1 MTILSITAL
10 PKYLA
15 NKKMHPTIENHIS
28 SKLKPDD
35 MHELK
40 LKQLQYETDT
50 WKRILCFMQEENVHL
65 KNRLSEV
72 LKDRFNNNLLEEVES
87 FQSSFIKEDELIS
100 FLRNEVAE
108 IDGELVKEIF
118 VDGKLNKGMDKKIH
132 QLRNNLSNAEKRF
145 GRIKMSFNNYLSEN
159 M

>member
-1 MTILSITAL
+1 MYS
-10 PKYLA
+10 
-15 NKKMHPTIENHIS
+15 TIENHINS
-28 SKLKPDD
+28 TVKKED
-35 MHELK
+35 MPELK

-50 WKRILCFMQEENVHL
+50 WKRLLCFMQEENVHL

-108 IDGELVKEIF
+108 IDEELVKEIF
-118 VDGKLNKGMDKKIH
+118 VDGKLNKGIGKKIH

>member
-1 MTILSITAL
+1 MTILSIAAL

-15 NKKMHPTIENHIS
+15 NKKMFPTIENHIS

>member
-1 MTILSITAL
+1 M
-10 PKYLA
+10 Y
-15 NKKMHPTIENHIS
+15 PTIENHTN
-28 SKLKPDD
+28 SKLKTQFMP
-35 MHELK
+35 ELK

-50 WKRILCFMQEENVHL
+50 WKRLLCFMLEENVHL

-72 LKDRFNNNLLEEVES
+72 LKDRFNKNLLDEVET
-87 FQSSFIKEDELIS
+87 FQSNFIKEDELIS

-118 VDGKLNKGMDKKIH
+118 VDGKLNKGMEKRIH
-132 QLRNNLSNAEKRF
+132 QFRSNLSNAEKRF
-145 GRIKMSFNNYLSEN
+145 GKIKMSFNNYLSEN

>member
-1 MTILSITAL
+1 MSILTYPIL

-15 NKKMHPTIENHIS
+15 HKKMYPPIETNIR
-28 SKLKPDD
+28 SKLNMDGVPG
-35 MHELK
+35 LK

-50 WKRILCFMQEENVHL
+50 WKRLLCFMLEENIHL

-72 LKDRFNNNLLEEVES
+72 LKDRFNNQLLDELEN
-87 FQSSFIKEDELIS
+87 FQNGFIKEDELIS

-118 VDGKLNKGMDKKIH
+118 LDGKLNKEMDKRIH
-132 QLRNNLSNAEKRF
+132 HLRNILSNAEKRF
-145 GRIKMSFNNYLSEN
+145 GKIKMSFNNYLSEN